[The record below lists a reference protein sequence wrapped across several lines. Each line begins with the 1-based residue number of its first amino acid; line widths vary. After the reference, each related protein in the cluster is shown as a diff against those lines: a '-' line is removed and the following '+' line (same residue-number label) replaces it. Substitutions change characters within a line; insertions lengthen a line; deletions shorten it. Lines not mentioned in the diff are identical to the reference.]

1 MPIPDPTVSTAI
13 AAAAQPLIQF
23 GMSLPEVKWPY
34 LVSLTRLGLAL
45 ALGLL
50 IGLERERRGKEA
62 GLRTFGLIALL
73 GGMGGIL
80 DDSYSYLI
88 LALVGGLAAFLNVQR
103 LRTHASTELTTS
115 AAMFITCMI
124 GILCGKGH
132 TATPASVMVI
142 VTALLAWKDK
152 FTGFSS
158 GLTEAEMRSALLLA
172 ILAIVIY
179 PALPIG
185 AIGPWSLI
193 EPRAAWI
200 TVILIAGIGFVNYV
214 LWKIYGTRGIALA
227 GFLGGLVNSSVTV
240 NEMASHAKDN
250 HPETVSAAYR
260 GILLATAAMTI
271 RNACLLFILAPA
283 AALTAS
289 VPFVL
294 MLLVN
299 AGWFFMDRNATRT
312 TCDSQA
318 APADLPLPFSLT
330 AALKYG
336 LIFLILHV
344 AGVITQNT
352 FGELGFYAVS
362 LIGGVVSSA
371 SAVAAA
377 ASLLNSNEISA
388 HVVSTGAVIASLAS
402 VLVNLPLVL
411 RARNTV
417 LIVRLSLAMLSI
429 SVIGI
434 VGALASARIIPLL
447 VKEFPLL
454 QQFY

>member
-1 MPIPDPTVSTAI
+1 MTAI
-13 AAAAQPLIQF
+13 DPNTLNIAAQPLIQI

-34 LVSLTRLGLAL
+34 VISLTRLGLAL

-80 DDSYSYLI
+80 GDTYAYLI
-88 LALVGGLAAFLNVQR
+88 LFMTGGLTVFLNLQR
-103 LRTHASTELTTS
+103 LRTHVSTELTTS
-115 AAMFITCMI
+115 AAMLITCVI

-142 VTALLAWKDK
+142 VTALLAWKDRLA
-152 FTGFSS
+152 GFSV
-158 GLTEAEMRSALLLA
+158 GLTEAEMRSALMLA

-179 PALPIG
+179 PALPLG
-185 AIGPWSLI
+185 AIGPWHLI
-193 EPRAAWI
+193 EPRAAWV

-240 NEMASHAKDN
+240 NEMASRAKDN
-250 HPETVSAAYR
+250 RPDTVSAAYR

-271 RNACLLFILAPA
+271 RNASLLFILAPE
-283 AALTAS
+283 AALTAA

-299 AGWFFMDRNATRT
+299 AGWFFMDRNAMRT
-312 TCDSQA
+312 TDDSQA
-318 APADLPLPFSLT
+318 EPGELPLPFSMT

-336 LIFLILHV
+336 LLFLILHI
-344 AGVITQNT
+344 AGVLTQDT
-352 FGELGFYAVS
+352 FGEFGIYAVS

-377 ASLLNSNEISA
+377 ASLLSTNAVSA
-388 HVVSTGAVIASLAS
+388 HVVATGAVIASLAS
-402 VLVNLPLVL
+402 VLINLPLVL
-411 RARNTV
+411 RARNRGLT
-417 LIVRLSLAMLSI
+417 VRLSLAMLSI
-429 SVIGI
+429 AVAGI
-434 VGALASARIIPLL
+434 VGALAAARVIPLL
-447 VKEFPLL
+447 IKEFPLL
-454 QQFY
+454 AQFY

>member
-1 MPIPDPTVSTAI
+1 MTITDPHTLTI
-13 AAAAQPLIQF
+13 AAQPLIQI

-34 LVSLTRLGLAL
+34 LISLTRLGLAL

-80 DDSYSYLI
+80 GDGYAYLI
-88 LALVGGLAAFLNVQR
+88 LFMTGGLTVFLNLQR
-103 LRTHASTELTTS
+103 LRTHLSTELTTS
-115 AAMFITCMI
+115 AAMLITCVI

-142 VTALLAWKDK
+142 VTALLAWKDRLA
-152 FTGFSS
+152 GFSV
-158 GLTEAEMRSALLLA
+158 GLTEAEMRSALMLA

-179 PALPIG
+179 PALPMG
-185 AIGPWSLI
+185 TIGPWNLI
-193 EPRAAWI
+193 EPRAAWV
-200 TVILIAGIGFVNYV
+200 TVILIAGIGFINYV

-240 NEMASHAKDN
+240 NEMAARAKDH

-271 RNACLLFILAPA
+271 RNACLLFILARE
-283 AALTAS
+283 AALTAA
-289 VPFVL
+289 VPFFL

-299 AGWFFMDRNATRT
+299 AGWFFMDRNAHRT
-312 TCDSQA
+312 TDDSQA
-318 APADLPLPFSLT
+318 EPVTLPLPFSIT

-336 LIFLILHV
+336 LLFLILHI
-344 AGVITQNT
+344 AGVITQNS

-362 LIGGVVSSA
+362 LIGGIVSSA

-377 ASLLNSNEISA
+377 ASLLTSNAISA

-402 VLVNLPLVL
+402 VLINLPLIL
-411 RARNTV
+411 RARNRSLT
-417 LIVRLSLAMLSI
+417 VRLTLAMVSI

-434 VGALASARIIPLL
+434 VGALTSARVIPLL
-447 VKEFPLL
+447 V
-454 QQFY
+454 QQFPMLEQFY

>member
-1 MPIPDPTVSTAI
+1 
-13 AAAAQPLIQF
+13 
-23 GMSLPEVKWPY
+23 MSLPEVKWPY
-34 LVSLTRLGLAL
+34 LISLTRLGLAL

-80 DDSYSYLI
+80 GDTYAYLI
-88 LALVGGLAAFLNVQR
+88 LVMTGGLTVFLNLQR
-103 LRTHASTELTTS
+103 LRTHISTELTTS
-115 AAMFITCMI
+115 AAMLITCVI

-142 VTALLAWKDK
+142 VTALLAWKDRLA
-152 FTGFSS
+152 GFSV
-158 GLTEAEMRSALLLA
+158 GLTEAEMRSALMLA

-179 PALPIG
+179 PALPMG
-185 AIGPWSLI
+185 SIGPWNLI
-193 EPRAAWI
+193 EPRAAWV
-200 TVILIAGIGFVNYV
+200 TVILIAGIGFINYV

-240 NEMASHAKDN
+240 NEMASRAKDN

-260 GILLATAAMTI
+260 GILLATSAMTI

-283 AALTAS
+283 AALTAA
-289 VPFVL
+289 VPFFL

-299 AGWFFMDRNATRT
+299 AGWFFMDRNAHRT
-312 TCDSQA
+312 TDHQTE
-318 APADLPLPFSLT
+318 PGELPIPFSVT

-336 LIFLILHV
+336 LLFLILHL
-344 AGVITQNT
+344 AGVLTQNY

-377 ASLLNSNEISA
+377 ASLLTNNAISA

-402 VLVNLPLVL
+402 VLINLPLVL
-411 RARNTV
+411 RARNRGLT
-417 LIVRLSLAMLSI
+417 VRLSLAMVSI
-429 SVIGI
+429 SI
-434 VGALASARIIPLL
+434 VGILGAMASAHICR
-447 VKEFPLL
+447 
-454 QQFY
+454 